1 MVYFSVSP
9 SHLQRSES
17 SPSSVCA
24 NTLLSVYVDVTS
36 CDTKHMLTKIMDE
49 A

>member
-1 MVYFSVSP
+1 MVYFSVST
-9 SHLQRSES
+9 SYLQHSES

-24 NTLLSVYVDVTS
+24 NTLLSVYVDITS
-36 CDTKHMLTKIMDE
+36 YDTKHMLTKIMDE